1 MSYENTVNYLY
12 SLQKYG
18 IKLGLDNIRKL
29 LSSFGNPQNSFRS
42 IHIAG
47 TNGKGS
53 TSAMIASILQA
64 SGFKTGLFTSPHLVS
79 FTERIRINN
88 EHITENAVVELA
100 EEIKNVIHDTGC
112 KMQDKKIMNHES
124 CIVHQAFNPTFFEV
138 VTAMAFLYFK
148 RNNIE
153 WAVIETGMGGRLDAT
168 NVIIPEVSVLTSI
181 SYDHSEFLGDT
192 ISAIA
197 GEKAGIIKSSTPVVT
212 AMQEPEV
219 IDVIRKTSEKKDSKV
234 FEYGK
239 DFSASLT
246 AGDIN
251 GSVFDYSGAENI
263 EGLEVPL
270 SGEHQI
276 LNAALAL
283 KTIEIISKKSLPHQS
298 PFTPQAVRA
307 GLKNAIWQGR
317 LEFISNNP
325 PIIIDGAHNA
335 AASAAL
341 AGALRKNFLAKY
353 DKLIIILGI
362 MSDKDIKGI
371 MRPLLPLASEI
382 ILTAPGYERSARPS
396 ELAKYASALG
406 FSNVHTAETVIEAI
420 EMAIKLGESLSGESV
435 NKKMVNRSIGESM
448 NRKKKNP
455 VAPINLLTHSPFHL
469 SVYSPIHP
477 FTHPLILIAGSFY
490 TIGEAKE
497 ALGAKGILSG
507 LREKL

>member
-88 EHITENAVVELA
+88 EQITENEVVELGT
-100 EEIKNVIHDTGC
+100 EIKEAASQIEN
-112 KMQDKKIMNHES
+112 
-124 CIVHQAFNPTFFEV
+124 FFPTFFEV

-148 RNNIE
+148 RNNVE

-168 NVIIPEVSVLTSI
+168 NVIIPEVSVVTSI

>member
-88 EHITENAVVELA
+88 EQITENEVVELGT
-100 EEIKNVIHDTGC
+100 EIKEAASQIEN
-112 KMQDKKIMNHES
+112 
-124 CIVHQAFNPTFFEV
+124 FFPTFFEV

-148 RNNIE
+148 RNNVE

-168 NVIIPEVSVLTSI
+168 NVIIPEVSVVTSI

-197 GEKAGIIKSSTPVVT
+197 GEKAGIIKGSTPVVT

-246 AGDIN
+246 TGDIN